1 MERGDEMNRKELL
14 EELKKY
20 MNHLIRMGDEMPLE
34 VWLDDYSNNV
44 IDIEDMA
51 EIGYHLRYACEY
63 ISKYVDR

>member
-34 VWLDDYSNNV
+34 VWLDDYPNNV

>member
-1 MERGDEMNRKELL
+1 MNRKELL